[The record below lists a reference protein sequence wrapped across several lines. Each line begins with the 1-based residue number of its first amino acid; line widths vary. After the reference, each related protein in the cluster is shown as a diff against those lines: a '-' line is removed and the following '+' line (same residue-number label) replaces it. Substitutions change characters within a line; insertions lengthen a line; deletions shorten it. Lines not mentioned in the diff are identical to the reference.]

1 MEQQSIAVLKL
12 TEEETKRLK
21 DGANL
26 INKSEKDRFIIF
38 KNGDDIDSYKACRNI
53 CKHQG
58 GTFVKDIEDLDSSV
72 LRCTKHGWKLDCSNM
87 RYVNPPDSFTQDEL
101 IPEIDDDGCFSLVE
115 LTPSQPW
122 QHEAKE
128 KRPIEPGEVKLT
140 YFTHACMEMKFGDV
154 TMFTDPWL
162 TGPSFA
168 RGWWLYHEPP
178 SDWLERLAKADL
190 IYISHLHSD
199 HLSYP
204 TLEKL
209 QTRNQDIPFYVGNT
223 KTPVFCRME
232 QNNLKLNNINVLQFG
247 VWKEINPDLRFMVLM
262 DGVHPELDTCLLID
276 YKGHLIL
283 NTVDCT
289 NPNGG
294 KLPQNVD
301 VMLSDF
307 AGGASGF
314 PMTFHG
320 GRYTEEWKASFVK
333 RERLKLLYYKTK
345 VVRQVNPI
353 IYCPFA
359 GFFVEAHPSDR
370 YIKET
375 NTKND
380 PTDLNKL
387 INKFSPNIRTWTP
400 KPGATLDLGILL
412 KDRKDPLAIKNP
424 SAGTKILKDSWEFD
438 KYLSRINAYAY
449 DEIFAYPEW
458 IEFYYKWCGFKN
470 YNLVLRMIETDDG
483 FEPIEGGY
491 DYLVDFSGDEPT
503 FPTKR
508 PQREHN
514 YLEIRNRIGVHRQT
528 IKTGNFWDD
537 LYIGFNN
544 RITRTPDT
552 FHYLFWNHMQILI
565 TMDPPDWESFL
576 HEQQVKNSKRK
587 EIWKP
592 SDPAMIDGK
601 VDIENKK
608 KVCSYRIFGFNVT
621 SLLPV
626 IIGIIAVIILFDCD
640 IKYRQKTG

>member
-1 MEQQSIAVLKL
+1 MEQQTITVLTL
-12 TEEETKRLK
+12 TGEESKQLK
-21 DGANL
+21 TGVNIVD
-26 INKSEKDRFIIF
+26 KSEKERFIIF
-38 KNGDDIDSYKACRNI
+38 KDGGDSDSYKACRNI

-58 GTFVKDIEDLDSSV
+58 GTFVKDIEDLDSST

-87 RYVNPPDSFTQDEL
+87 RYVNPPDSFKQEEL
-101 IPEIDDDGCFSLVE
+101 VVEEDNDGCLHLVE
-115 LTPSQPW
+115 LCPPQPW
-122 QHEAKE
+122 QHNARE
-128 KRPIEPGEVKLT
+128 KQPIKAGEVVLT

-204 TLEKL
+204 TLEIL
-209 QTRNQDIPFYVGNT
+209 QTRNPDIPIYVGNT
-223 KTPVFCRME
+223 KTPVFCKME
-232 QNNLKLNNINVLQFG
+232 QNNVKMNNINVLKFG
-247 VWKEINPDLRFMVLM
+247 VWQEINSDLRIMILM
-262 DGVHPELDTCLLID
+262 DGVHPELDTCLIID

-283 NTVDCT
+283 DTVDCT

-320 GRYTEEWKASFVK
+320 GRYTEEWKANFIK
-333 RERLKLLYYKTK
+333 RERLKLLYYKTQI
-345 VVRQVNPI
+345 VRQVNPI
-353 IYCPFA
+353 VYCPFA
-359 GFFVEAHPSDR
+359 GYFVEAHPSDK
-370 YIKET
+370 YIRET

-400 KPGATLDLGILL
+400 KPGARLDLGILL
-412 KDRKDPLAIKNP
+412 KDRNDGSAIQDPPI
-424 SAGTKILKDSWEFD
+424 GTKILKDSWEFD
-438 KYLSRINAYAY
+438 KYLNRMKTYVY

-470 YNLVLRMIETDDG
+470 YNLVLRMIETTDN
-483 FEPIEGGY
+483 FELIEGGY

-508 PQREHN
+508 PQREHS

-552 FHYLFWNHMQILI
+552 FHYLFWNHMQILVS
-565 TMDPPDWESFL
+565 TDPPDWESFL
-576 HEQQVKNSKRK
+576 REQNKRGSTQK
-587 EIWKP
+587 EVWKP
-592 SDPAMIDGK
+592 SDPAMIDGQK
-601 VDIENKK
+601 APTGKP
-608 KVCSYRIFGFNVT
+608 RGRLQLFGMDVRY
-621 SLLPV
+621 LLPITV
-626 IIGIIAVIILFDCD
+626 GIAAIVTFKVVQRTFHC
-640 IKYRQKTG
+640 

>member
-1 MEQQSIAVLKL
+1 MEQQTITVLTL
-12 TEEETKRLK
+12 TEDETQQLK
-21 DGANL
+21 TGVNIVD
-26 INKSEKDRFIIF
+26 KSEKERFIIF
-38 KNGDDIDSYKACRNI
+38 KDGDDTESYKACRNI

-58 GTFVKDIEDLDSSV
+58 GTFVKDIEDLDSST

-87 RYVNPPDSFTQDEL
+87 RYVNPPDSFKQEEL
-101 IPEIDDDGCFSLVE
+101 VVEDGVNGRLHLVE
-115 LTPSQPW
+115 LCPPQPW
-122 QHEAKE
+122 QHNARE
-128 KRPIEPGEVKLT
+128 KQSIKPGEVVLT

-178 SDWLERLAKADL
+178 SDWLERLAKADI

-204 TLEKL
+204 TLEIL
-209 QTRNQDIPFYVGNT
+209 QTRNPDIPIYVGNT
-223 KTPVFCRME
+223 KTPVFCKME
-232 QNNLKLNNINVLQFG
+232 QNNVKMNNINLLKFG
-247 VWKEINPDLRFMVLM
+247 VWQEINSDLRFMILM
-262 DGVHPELDTCLLID
+262 DGVHPELDTCLIID

-283 NTVDCT
+283 DTVDCT

-320 GRYTEEWKASFVK
+320 GRYTEEWKANFIK
-333 RERLKLLYYKTK
+333 RERLKLLYYKTQI
-345 VVRQVNPI
+345 VRQVNPI
-353 IYCPFA
+353 VYCPFA
-359 GFFVEAHPSDR
+359 GYFVEAHPSDK

-412 KDRKDPLAIKNP
+412 KDTKDPSAIQAP
-424 SAGTKILKDSWEFD
+424 LIGTKLLKDSWEFD
-438 KYLSRINAYAY
+438 KYLSRINAYVY

-470 YNLVLRMIETDDG
+470 YNLVLRMIETTDD

-508 PQREHN
+508 PQREHS

-552 FHYLFWNHMQILI
+552 FHYLFWNHMQILVS
-565 TMDPPDWESFL
+565 TDPPDWESFL
-576 HEQQVKNSKRK
+576 REQNERGSTQK
-587 EIWKP
+587 EVWKP
-592 SDPAMIDGK
+592 SDPAMIAG
-601 VDIENKK
+601 
-608 KVCSYRIFGFNVT
+608 NVT
-621 SLLPV
+621 PVKPTAHFKLLGMDVRYLLPISV
-626 IIGIIAVIILFDCD
+626 GIAAIITLQVLQR
-640 IKYRQKTG
+640 K